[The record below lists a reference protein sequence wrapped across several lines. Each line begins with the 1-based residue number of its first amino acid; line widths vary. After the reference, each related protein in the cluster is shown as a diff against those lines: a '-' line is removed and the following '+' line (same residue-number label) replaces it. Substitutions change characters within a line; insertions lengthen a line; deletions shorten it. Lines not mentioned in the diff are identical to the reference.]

1 MYSVSSSSPFGS
13 RRAPH
18 NSHPNNKENVYLKGT
33 NEIYIYKTKTRPTAP
48 VIAINPAWDF
58 PAPFASVFFP
68 SKRQLSK
75 VIWISCCWE
84 WNLVSDE
91 TMPRTRKRDIGL
103 KLNIS
108 IIFFNYVIYTYLTM
122 EKSQIGKEAIYI
134 GRCSKDTTR
143 PIHYQRYL
151 VNIR

>member
-1 MYSVSSSSPFGS
+1 
-13 RRAPH
+13 
-18 NSHPNNKENVYLKGT
+18 
-33 NEIYIYKTKTRPTAP
+33 
-48 VIAINPAWDF
+48 
-58 PAPFASVFFP
+58 
-68 SKRQLSK
+68 
-75 VIWISCCWE
+75 
-84 WNLVSDE
+84 
-91 TMPRTRKRDIGL
+91 MPRTRKRDIGL